1 MTDDAFRRGDEDR
14 TVGGSGPA
22 GRPARVLVADDQT
35 VVREGIVM
43 LLGLLPGIEVV
54 GAAADGEEAV
64 RLVAR
69 YEPDVV
75 LMDLR
80 MPRCDGVEA
89 TRRIRADHPATEVV
103 ILTTYADDES
113 LFPALQAGARGY
125 LTKDAGGE
133 EIARAVADVRSGA
146 AGLSPQ
152 IQRRLLERLS
162 ASTSEERPVE
172 RPPHAPPS
180 VLPDGLTTR
189 EAEVLALIAEG
200 LSNAEIA
207 GRLFVSPA
215 TVKTHI
221 NNLFA
226 KTAVRDRAQAVT
238 YAFRHGIAGPP
249 A

>member
-1 MTDDAFRRGDEDR
+1 MTDDAFGRGDEDR
-14 TVGGSGPA
+14 TVGGSGAA